1 MIKCV
6 VWDLDRTLVD
16 GVFLESEELI
26 PRAGIA
32 ETLRRL
38 HERGIVNS
46 IASRNPPGTAS
57 TVIDRLGL
65 PVSFLY
71 PQFGWGAKSD
81 SIRRIADKLRVGLD
95 TFAFVD
101 DDPYERTE
109 VAAALPQVLVL
120 SPDDV
125 AAALDWPAFKPAAI
139 TPEARRRAESY
150 LQAQERERVSREF
163 TGTKEAFQAYCR
175 TEIGVRAATAAD
187 VPRLAELSR
196 RTSRFNS
203 RTSVLSQTE
212 FTDRL
217 DSQEY
222 TVVCV
227 NLRDRFGDDGT
238 IGGVVVRHGSAW
250 EAELVMMS
258 CRAMGRGVIE
268 AVLSWLAGAAR
279 AAAARFV
286 WVPLRV
292 NERNLPLRLAL
303 IAAGYRA
310 EATRSGDAIFTHE
323 VSEADG
329 KLPAWV
335 KVDSG
340 T

>member
-16 GVFLESEELI
+16 GIFLESENLT
-26 PRAGIA
+26 PRDGIA

-57 TVIDRLGL
+57 SVIDGLGL
-65 PVSFLY
+65 SVSFVY

-120 SPDDV
+120 SPEDV
-125 AAALDWPAFKPAAI
+125 TGALDWPEFKPAVV

-150 LQAQERERVSREF
+150 VQAQERDRVSREF
-163 TGTKEAFQAYCR
+163 TGTKEAFQRYCR
-175 TEIGVRAATAAD
+175 TEITIRAATVAD
-187 VPRLAELSR
+187 VPRLAELSQ

-203 RTSVLSQTE
+203 RTAALSATE

-217 DSQEY
+217 DSSEH

-238 IGGVVVRHGSAW
+238 VGGVVVAHGSAW
-250 EAELVMMS
+250 EAQLVMMS

-268 AVLSWLAGAAR
+268 AVLSWLAGASR
-279 AAAARFV
+279 AAGARFV

-310 EATRSGDAIFTHE
+310 EATRDGDAIFTHE
-323 VSEADG
+323 VSEVDG
-329 KLPAWV
+329 QLAAWV
-335 KVDSG
+335 KVDTGS
-340 T
+340 

>member
-16 GVFLESEELI
+16 GVFLESDDLR
-26 PRAGIA
+26 PRDGVLAVLR
-32 ETLRRL
+32 TL
-38 HERGIVNS
+38 HGRGIVNS
-46 IASRNPPGTAS
+46 IASRNPPGSAS
-57 TVIDRLGL
+57 TVLDGLGL
-65 PVSFLY
+65 GVSFVY
-71 PQFGWGAKSD
+71 PQFGWGVKSD
-81 SIRRIADKLRVGLD
+81 SIRRIADKLRIGLD

-109 VAAALPQVLVL
+109 VAAALPEVLVL
-120 SPDDV
+120 SPDDI
-125 AAALDWPAFKPAAI
+125 AGALDWPEFSPATV

-150 LQAQERERVSREF
+150 QEAQERERVSREF
-163 TGTKEAFQAYCR
+163 TGSKEAFQRYCR
-175 TEIGVRAATAAD
+175 TEITIRPATTAD

-203 RTSVLSQTE
+203 RTTALSETE
-212 FTDRL
+212 FADRL
-217 DSQEY
+217 NSSEH

-227 NLRDRFGDDGT
+227 NLRDRFGDDGI
-238 IGGVVVRHGSAW
+238 IGGVVVARGSAW

-268 AVLSWLAGAAR
+268 AVLSWLGGATR
-279 AAAARFV
+279 AADARFV

-310 EATRSGDAIFTHE
+310 EATREGDAIFTHE

-329 KLPAWV
+329 ELAAWV
-335 KVDSG
+335 KVDTG

>member
-16 GVFLESEELI
+16 GVFLESDELT
-26 PRAGIA
+26 PRAGVVD
-32 ETLRRL
+32 TLRQL

-57 TVIDRLGL
+57 SVMDSLAL
-65 PVSFLY
+65 PVSFVY

-109 VAAALPQVLVL
+109 VAAALPEVLVL
-120 SPDDV
+120 SPEDV
-125 AAALDWPAFKPAAI
+125 VGALDWPGFSPAVV
-139 TPEARRRAESY
+139 TPEARNRAANY
-150 LQAQERERVSREF
+150 LEAQERDRVSREF
-163 TGTKEAFQAYCR
+163 TGTQEAFQKYCG
-175 TEIGVRAATAAD
+175 TEITIRVATAAD
-187 VPRLAELSR
+187 VPRLAEMSH

-203 RTSVLSQTE
+203 RTTALTE
-212 FTDRL
+212 SEFADRL
-217 DSQEY
+217 DSSEH

-238 IGGVVVRHGSAW
+238 VGGVVVAHGSAW
-250 EAELVMMS
+250 EAQLVMMS

-268 AVLSWLAGAAR
+268 AVLSWLGGATRAAGAKL
-279 AAAARFV
+279 V

-310 EATRSGDAIFTHE
+310 EATREGDAIFSHE
-323 VSEADG
+323 VSETDG
-329 KLPAWV
+329 ELAAWV
-335 KVDSG
+335 KVETG

>member
-16 GVFLESEELI
+16 GVYLESEELT
-26 PRAGIA
+26 PRAGVVD
-32 ETLRRL
+32 TLRRL

-46 IASRNPPGTAS
+46 IASRNPPGTATS
-57 TVIDRLGL
+57 VLDGLDL
-65 PVSFLY
+65 PVSFVY

-81 SIRRIADKLRVGLD
+81 SIRRIADKLRIGLD

-109 VAAALPQVLVL
+109 VAASLPEVLVL
-120 SPDDV
+120 SPEDV
-125 AAALDWPAFKPAAI
+125 TGALDWPEFSPAVVTA
-139 TPEARRRAESY
+139 EARRRAESY

-163 TGTKEAFQAYCR
+163 VGSKAAFQEYCR
-175 TEIGVRAATAAD
+175 TEITIGTATAAD
-187 VPRLAELSR
+187 VARLSEMSH

-203 RTSVLSQTE
+203 RTTALSETE
-212 FTDRL
+212 FADRIA
-217 DSQEY
+217 SAEH

-227 NLRDRFGDDGT
+227 RLRDRFGDDGV
-238 IGGVVVRHGSAW
+238 IGGVVARHGSAW

-268 AVLSWLAGAAR
+268 AVLAWLAGSSR
-279 AAAARFV
+279 AAGARFV

-310 EATRSGDAIFTHE
+310 EATRDGDAIFTHE
-323 VSEADG
+323 VSETDG
-329 KLPAWV
+329 ILAAWV
-335 KVDSG
+335 KVETG